1 MSERLLG
8 EVRSLLDL
16 AERTC
21 TDPETV
27 RALGHIRTRL
37 DGPLRVAFAGKV
49 KAGKSTLLNA
59 LVGEQLAPTDAGECT
74 QIVSWFQNGL
84 GYGVTIHPLVGTA
97 VPATF
102 SRADGEL
109 AIDLGG
115 RDPADIERL
124 VIEWPSSTLADMT
137 LIDTPGIASLS
148 EDISARAMRFLAPD
162 DESET
167 DADAVIYLMRHLHAS
182 DHRFLEAFHDQSAS
196 QPSPV
201 NTIGVLSRAD
211 EIGVGRV
218 DAMVSASKIA
228 ARYRADP
235 SIRRLC
241 QTVLPVAGLIAEA
254 AATMREDEYRA
265 LRTLAEAPVEEVEAL
280 LISVDRFA
288 HSPEAFGLI
297 PLEREHLLDRF
308 GLFGLRLS
316 VALIRAGQAET
327 AGALAAQLSLHSGV
341 DHLRALLNTVFR
353 ERRSVLKARVA
364 LLALGSIVE
373 RTPEA
378 QGLLADELER
388 VVANAHEIAEL
399 RLLNHLRSASLELD
413 TALAERLERMV
424 GSVGTNARARLGL
437 AADADVEEV
446 RAHAIA
452 TLQEWRMQMEHP
464 LTTRYQKEALEIAI
478 VSVERIFVDLNN

>member
-1 MSERLLG
+1 MSERLVG

-16 AERTC
+16 ADRTC
-21 TDPETV
+21 TDPDTAASLARI
-27 RALGHIRTRL
+27 RARL

-74 QIVSWFQNGL
+74 RIVSWFQNGL
-84 GYGVTIHPLVGTA
+84 GYGVTIHPLAGA
-97 VPATF
+97 PVPTPF
-102 SRADGEL
+102 SRADGGL

-115 RDPADIERL
+115 RDPADIDRL
-124 VIEWPSSTLADMT
+124 VIDWPSSTLADMT

-148 EDISARAMRFLAPD
+148 EDISERAMRFLAPD
-162 DESET
+162 DERET

-201 NTIGVLSRAD
+201 NTIGILSRAD

-254 AATMREDEYRA
+254 AATLREDEYRA
-265 LRTLAEAPVEEVEAL
+265 LRTLADAPVEEAEAL
-280 LISVDRFA
+280 LLSVDRFA
-288 HSPEAFGLI
+288 QTPEAFGLI
-297 PLEREHLLDRF
+297 PMEREHLLGRF

-316 VALIRAGQAET
+316 VALIRAGQADT

-341 DHLRALLNTVFR
+341 DHLRALLDTVFR

-364 LLALGSIVE
+364 LLALQSIVV

-378 QGLLADELER
+378 QGQLADELER
-388 VVANAHEIAEL
+388 VLANAHEIAEL
-399 RLLNHLRSASLELD
+399 RLLNHLRSASLGFD
-413 TALAERLERMV
+413 DALADRLERVV
-424 GSVGTNARARLGL
+424 GSLGTTPQARLGMHG
-437 AADADVEEV
+437 DTGVDEV
-446 RAHAIA
+446 RAQAVA
-452 TLQEWRMQMEHP
+452 TMQEWRMQMEHP
-464 LTTRYQKEALEIAI
+464 LTTRHQKEALEIA
-478 VSVERIFVDLNN
+478 VGSVERIFVELAQ